1 MLHQPHLQQDEI
13 VSQRLRGRP
22 YDISDE
28 LHILFI
34 LKTVADVACEGP
46 HSRSLHN
53 PLGHEILYALW
64 EDPALMK
71 FIGDC
76 FTNGSY
82 KNVRSLEFL
91 RENPVSAITPRSDE
105 KDKMADV
112 SSSHSAT
119 EKAWNEAYVGSAADC
134 FYDTIKSH
142 CTWDP
147 AVYARYSAILQ
158 SSGMG
163 KSRMIDELSKKHLVL
178 PINLRPSSDTGFPAA
193 DVEVRAFFTVDEI
206 PSFDDP
212 TYSSLPC
219 SLLRETICKISN
231 NT

>member
-46 HSRSLHN
+46 HSRSLRN
-53 PLGHEILYALW
+53 PLGHEILYALR

-82 KNVRSLEFL
+82 KNVRSLGASILAPVAINFSNISAFPEFL
-91 RENPVSAITPRSDE
+91 RENPVSAITPRCMSFRRI
-105 KDKMADV
+105 
-112 SSSHSAT
+112 S
-119 EKAWNEAYVGSAADC
+119 
-134 FYDTIKSH
+134 
-142 CTWDP
+142 P
-147 AVYARYSAILQ
+147 ALTNQRS
-158 SSGMG
+158 
-163 KSRMIDELSKKHLVL
+163 
-178 PINLRPSSDTGFPAA
+178 
-193 DVEVRAFFTVDEI
+193 
-206 PSFDDP
+206 
-212 TYSSLPC
+212 
-219 SLLRETICKISN
+219 
-231 NT
+231 